1 MWLRFQETPR
11 DLYASVGYAVV
22 VAVALLALSISN
34 PLAILLVLFVLGYVL
49 VAAIF
54 PNNTSLG
61 WIDRIAL
68 SFGLSIGV
76 VPLFGILLNLTPFGP
91 SFRPV
96 LFAVTFFTVGLGY
109 AAYWR
114 RMRLPIERRLSLT
127 VELGLSK
134 WKERGA
140 VEKSF
145 VVVLAASFVVACA
158 ALVYVVLTPRPAQT
172 LTEFYVLGPGGNAT
186 GYPTNLSTNQL
197 GSVILGVVNHEGAML
212 SYTIRVDLVGMRI
225 AYNGTAGVNETA
237 EVNRTTLSML
247 NFTISEGQNRS
258 QPYMFRIKDI
268 GLWKVQFILFR
279 NGDFSNAYATVHIYV
294 RVS

>member
-172 LTEFYVLGPGGNAT
+172 LTEFYV
-186 GYPTNLSTNQL
+186 NLSTNQL